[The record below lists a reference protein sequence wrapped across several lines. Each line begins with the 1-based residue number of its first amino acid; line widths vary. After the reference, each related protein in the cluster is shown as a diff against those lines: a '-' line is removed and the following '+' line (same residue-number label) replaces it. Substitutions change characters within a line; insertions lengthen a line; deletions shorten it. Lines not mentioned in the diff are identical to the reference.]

1 MNSQPVSQDSGPSLS
16 AAFSDGNELVIAFV
30 AAVGV
35 DLTIAEE
42 AVKRRLE
49 LFGYAIED
57 VKITRN
63 VLPKLDP
70 VASMA
75 FENDYERIDQMMTL
89 GTAARRQHGTDVLA
103 KGIACEI
110 AERLKKPGFTSRTAF
125 LVHSLKHP
133 DEVRKLREL
142 YPRGFYLIGVHA
154 HPAMRRAHLTKIR
167 RMTET
172 ESKLL
177 MDRDKKED
185 LKFGQQVNDTFH
197 LSDFFVGWGGDDEE
211 AAAVQPTLADWA
223 GETPMGDS
231 SQNRSRVEASIY
243 RFVDIIFGHPHKT
256 PTFGEYAMFLAFTSS
271 LRSADLSRQVGAVVA
286 KDDEIISTGANDC
299 PSAGGGLYWPSFN
312 PKSGEILDAD
322 KGRDY
327 MRGFDSNRSEQD
339 SLISKIVKEVQKAEL
354 DPSLMEALRDVLGE
368 SPIRS
373 LTEYGRV
380 VHAEMEALLAC
391 ARKGVSTKGA
401 TIYCTTFPCHNCA
414 KHIIAAGIER
424 VVFVEPYLKSKAF
437 DFHKDA
443 ITISYPQ
450 NEGIDEA
457 GARLGR
463 DDRVKFEPFFGV
475 GPRRFFDLFS
485 MTLGVGF
492 PITRK
497 HLNGKAVDWTPE
509 GKTPRLAMQ
518 ASSYLQREQASA
530 EEFNGMSKTNRCPPS
545 MSSQAP
551 IAQAETEK
559 I

>member
-1 MNSQPVSQDSGPSLS
+1 MS
-16 AAFSDGNELVIAFV
+16 AETTKQESPISSINESTDGKELVIAFV

-35 DLTIAEE
+35 NLPIAEE
-42 AVKRRLE
+42 ALKRRLSQ
-49 LFGYAIED
+49 FGYATEE
-57 VKITRN
+57 VKITRH
-63 VLPKLDP
+63 VLTKLNP
-70 VASMA
+70 SASGA
-75 FENDYERIDQMMTL
+75 FANDYERIDTMMNI
-89 GTAARRQHGTDVLA
+89 GTEARRLHGTDVLA
-103 KGIACEI
+103 KGIAHEI
-110 AERLKKPGFTSRTAF
+110 ASRRKKTGVTPRTAF

-142 YPRGFYLIGVHA
+142 YPRGFYLVGVHA
-154 HPAMRRAHLTKIR
+154 HPVMRRAHLTRRR
-167 RMTET
+167 RMSDAEAN
-172 ESKLL
+172 LL
-177 MDRDKKED
+177 MERDKKED
-185 LKFGQQVNDTFH
+185 VKFGQQVNDTFH
-197 LSDFFVGWGGDDEE
+197 LSDFFVGWGGDDEDGV
-211 AAAVQPTLADWA
+211 AIQPSLGDWGSELSDDTA
-223 GETPMGDS
+223 G
-231 SQNRSRVEASIY
+231 NRKRVEASVF
-243 RFVDIIFGHPHKT
+243 RFTDIVFGHPHRT

-286 KDDEIISTGANDC
+286 KDGEIISTGANDC

-312 PKSGEILDAD
+312 PKSGEILDAAN
-322 KGRDY
+322 GRDY

-339 SLISKIVKEVQKAEL
+339 LLITKIIDEVQKAEL
-354 DPSLMEALRDVLGE
+354 DPGLIETLREVLGD

-391 ARKGVSTKGA
+391 ARKGISTKGA

-450 NEGIDEA
+450 NEGIDER
-457 GARLGR
+457 GSRMVR

-492 PITRK
+492 PINRK
-497 HLNGKAVDWTPE
+497 LLSGKAVDWKPE

-518 ASSYLQREQASA
+518 ASSYLEREQAA
-530 EEFNGMSKTNRCPPS
+530 ATEFDILARTSN
-545 MSSQAP
+545 
-551 IAQAETEK
+551 
-559 I
+559 

>member
-1 MNSQPVSQDSGPSLS
+1 MSTHAIAEDNLLTSSEGF
-16 AAFSDGNELVIAFV
+16 ADGNELVIAFV

-35 DLTIAEE
+35 DLTIAEG

-49 LFGYAIED
+49 LFGYATEEIK
-57 VKITRN
+57 VTQS
-63 VLPKLDP
+63 VLPKIDQAASSK
-70 VASMA
+70 VASA
-75 FENDYERIDQMMTL
+75 YERIDKMMSI
-89 GTAARRQHGTDVLA
+89 GTEARRAHGTDFLA
-103 KGIACEI
+103 KGVAAEI
-110 AERLKKPGFTSRTAF
+110 AKRRKRPGFTSRTAF
-125 LVHSLKHP
+125 LIHSLKHP

-142 YPRGFYLIGVHA
+142 YPRGFYLVGVHA
-154 HPAMRRAHLTKIR
+154 HPAMRRAHLTRIR
-167 RMTET
+167 KMSET
-172 ESKLL
+172 EAKLL
-177 MDRDKKED
+177 MDRDRKED
-185 LKFGQQVNDTFH
+185 VKFGQQVNDTFH
-197 LSDFFVGWGGDDEE
+197 LSDFFVGWSGDDHETSHIQ
-211 AAAVQPTLADWA
+211 ATLRGWA
-223 GETPMGDS
+223 SESTEDETS
-231 SQNRSRVEASIY
+231 HNQRRVEASIY

-286 KDDEIISTGANDC
+286 KDGEIISTGANDC
-299 PSAGGGLYWPSFN
+299 PSAGGGLYWPFFN
-312 PKSGEILDAD
+312 PKSGEILDAN

-339 SLISKIVKEVQKAEL
+339 LLINKIVEEVKKAEF
-354 DPSLMEALRDVLGE
+354 DPTLIDALRDVLGE

-391 ARKGVSTKGA
+391 ARKGVSTKDA

-414 KHIIAAGIER
+414 KHIIAAGIRR

-450 NEGIDEA
+450 NEGIDEG
-457 GARLGR
+457 GAHVGR

-497 HLNGKAVDWTPE
+497 HSSGKAVDWKPE
-509 GKTPRLAMQ
+509 GKSPRLAMQ
-518 ASSYLQREQASA
+518 ASSYLERERVAA
-530 EEFNGMSKTNRCPPS
+530 EEFNSVAHIQN
-545 MSSQAP
+545 
-551 IAQAETEK
+551 
-559 I
+559 

>member
-1 MNSQPVSQDSGPSLS
+1 MSTETISQECTVAPSDGF
-16 AAFSDGNELVIAFV
+16 ADGNELVIAFV

-35 DLTIAEE
+35 NLAIAEE
-42 AVKRRLE
+42 AVKRRLD
-49 LFGYAIED
+49 LFGYVTEE

-63 VLPKLDP
+63 VLTKLDL
-70 VASMA
+70 AA
-75 FENDYERIDQMMTL
+75 AADFTNDYERIDRMMDI
-89 GTAARRQHGTDVLA
+89 GTEARRQHGTDVLA

-110 AERLKKPGFTSRTAF
+110 AERRKKPGFTSRTAF

-133 DEVRKLREL
+133 EEVRKLREL

-154 HPAMRRAHLTKIR
+154 HPVMRRDHLMNIR
-167 RMTET
+167 RMTES
-172 ESKLL
+172 EAKLL
-177 MDRDKKED
+177 MNRDKKED
-185 LKFGQQVNDTFH
+185 VKFGQQVNDTFH
-197 LSDFFVGWGGDDEE
+197 LSDFFVGWGGDDDE
-211 AAAVQPTLADWA
+211 AAVIQGTLGAWA
-223 GETPMGDS
+223 GEPPEGDAW
-231 SQNRSRVEASIY
+231 QNRSRVEASIY

-256 PTFGEYAMFLAFTSS
+256 PTFGEYAMFTAFTSS

-286 KDDEIISTGANDC
+286 KDGEIISTGANDC

-312 PKSGEILDAD
+312 PKSGEILDAN

-339 SLISKIVKEVQKAEL
+339 RLIRKIVEEVQKAEL
-354 DPSLMEALRDVLGE
+354 DPALIEALRDVLGE

-450 NEGIDEA
+450 NEGIDER
-457 GARLGR
+457 GTRLSR

-497 HLNGKAVDWTPE
+497 HNNGKAVDWSPE
-509 GKTPRLAMQ
+509 GKIPRLAMQ
-518 ASSYLQREQASA
+518 ASSYLQREQAAA
-530 EEFNGMSKTNRCPPS
+530 EEFSRLAAIKN
-545 MSSQAP
+545 
-551 IAQAETEK
+551 
-559 I
+559 

>member
-1 MNSQPVSQDSGPSLS
+1 MTTETISQESTAVTPDG
-16 AAFSDGNELVIAFV
+16 FTDGNELVIAFV

-35 DLTIAEE
+35 NLTIAEN
-42 AVKRRLE
+42 AVKRRLD
-49 LFGYAIED
+49 LFGYVTEE

-63 VLPKLDP
+63 VLTKLDL
-70 VASMA
+70 AA
-75 FENDYERIDQMMTL
+75 AGDFTNDYERIDKMMDI
-89 GTAARRQHGTDVLA
+89 GTEARRQHGTDVLA

-110 AERLKKPGFTSRTAF
+110 AERRKKPGFTSRTAF

-154 HPAMRRAHLTKIR
+154 HPVMRRDHLMNIR
-167 RMTET
+167 RMTES
-172 ESKLL
+172 EAKLL
-177 MDRDKKED
+177 MNRDKKED
-185 LKFGQQVNDTFH
+185 VKFGQQVNDTFH
-197 LSDFFVGWGGDDEE
+197 LSDFFVGWGGDDDE
-211 AAAVQPTLADWA
+211 ATVVQGTLGDWA
-223 GETPMGDS
+223 GEPPEGDA
-231 SQNRSRVEASIY
+231 SQNRGRVEASIY

-256 PTFGEYAMFLAFTSS
+256 PTFGEYAMFTAFTSS

-286 KDDEIISTGANDC
+286 KDGEIISTGANDC

-312 PKSGEILDAD
+312 PKSGEILDAK

-339 SLISKIVKEVQKAEL
+339 RLISKIVEEVQKAEL
-354 DPSLMEALRDVLGE
+354 DPALIEVLRDVLGE

-450 NEGIDEA
+450 NEGIDER
-457 GARLGR
+457 GTRLSR

-485 MTLGVGF
+485 MNLGVGF

-497 HLNGKAVDWTPE
+497 HNNGKAVEWSPD

-518 ASSYLQREQASA
+518 ASSYLQREQAAA
-530 EEFNGMSKTNRCPPS
+530 EEFSRL
-545 MSSQAP
+545 AP
-551 IAQAETEK
+551 IK
-559 I
+559 N

>member
-1 MNSQPVSQDSGPSLS
+1 MTAETISQDSAHSS
-16 AAFSDGNELVIAFV
+16 SEAFSDGNELVIAFV
-30 AAVGV
+30 AAAGV
-35 DLTIAEE
+35 NLTVAEE
-42 AVKRRLE
+42 AMKRRLG
-49 LFGYAIED
+49 LFGYGTEE

-63 VLPKLDP
+63 VLTKLD
-70 VASMA
+70 AAAAGEFS
-75 FENDYERIDQMMTL
+75 NDYERIDKMMDI
-89 GTAARRQHGTDVLA
+89 GTEARRQHGTDVLA

-110 AERLKKPGFTSRTAF
+110 AERRKKPGLTSRTAF

-142 YPRGFYLIGVHA
+142 YPTGFYLIGVHA
-154 HPAMRRAHLTKIR
+154 HPAMRRAHLTNIR
-167 RMTET
+167 RMS
-172 ESKLL
+172 ESEANRL

-197 LSDFFVGWGGDDEE
+197 LADFFVGWGGDDDET
-211 AAAVQPTLADWA
+211 AADEVTS
-223 GETPMGDS
+223 GERSSESTDGDT
-231 SQNRSRVEASIY
+231 SQNRRRVEASIY

-256 PTFGEYAMFLAFTSS
+256 PTFGEYAMFTAFTSS

-286 KDDEIISTGANDC
+286 KDGEIISTGANDC

-327 MRGFDSNRSEQD
+327 KRGFDSNRSEQD
-339 SLISKIVKEVQKAEL
+339 LLISKIVDEVQKAEL
-354 DPSLMEALRDVLGE
+354 DPALVEALRDVLGE

-450 NEGIDEA
+450 NEGIDER
-457 GARLGR
+457 GTRIVR

-485 MTLGVGF
+485 MSLGVGF

-497 HLNGKAVDWTPE
+497 HTNGKAVEWSTE
-509 GKTPRLAMQ
+509 GRTPRLAMQ
-518 ASSYLQREQASA
+518 ASSYLQRELSAA
-530 EEFNGMSKTNRCPPS
+530 EEFNRLTSNKN
-545 MSSQAP
+545 
-551 IAQAETEK
+551 
-559 I
+559 

>member
-1 MNSQPVSQDSGPSLS
+1 MSTETISQDGGISSCS
-16 AAFSDGNELVIAFV
+16 SFSDGNELVIAFV
-30 AAVGV
+30 AAAGV
-35 DLTIAEE
+35 NLTIAEE
-42 AVKRRLE
+42 AMKRRLG
-49 LFGYAIED
+49 LFDYAIEE
-57 VKITRN
+57 VKITRS
-63 VLPKLDP
+63 VLPKLDL
-70 VASMA
+70 AAAGDFS
-75 FENDYERIDQMMTL
+75 NDYERIDKMMDI
-89 GTAARRQHGTDVLA
+89 GTEARRQHGTDVLA

-110 AERLKKPGFTSRTAF
+110 AERRKKLGFTSRTAF

-154 HPAMRRAHLTKIR
+154 HPAMRRAHLTNIR
-167 RMTET
+167 RMS
-172 ESKLL
+172 ESEAKLL

-185 LKFGQQVNDTFH
+185 VKFGQQVNDTFH
-197 LSDFFVGWGGDDEE
+197 LSDFFVGWGGDDEV
-211 AAAVQPTLADWA
+211 AVVQTTLGDWA
-223 GETPMGDS
+223 EDTPDCDT
-231 SQNRSRVEASIY
+231 SQNRRRVEASIY

-256 PTFGEYAMFLAFTSS
+256 PTFGEYAMFTAFTSS

-286 KDDEIISTGANDC
+286 KDGEIISTGANDC

-312 PKSGEILDAD
+312 PKSGEILDAE

-327 MRGFDSNRSEQD
+327 KRGFDSNRSEQD
-339 SLISKIVKEVQKAEL
+339 LLISKIVEEVQKAEL
-354 DPSLMEALRDVLGE
+354 DPALVEALRDVLGE

-450 NEGIDEA
+450 NEGIDER
-457 GARLGR
+457 GTHLGR

-492 PITRK
+492 PLTRK
-497 HLNGKAVDWTPE
+497 HNTGKAVDWTPE

-518 ASSYLQREQASA
+518 ASSYLQREQTAA
-530 EEFNGMSKTNRCPPS
+530 EEFNALAKLQN
-545 MSSQAP
+545 
-551 IAQAETEK
+551 
-559 I
+559 

>member
-1 MNSQPVSQDSGPSLS
+1 MSQDNDMSSSGS
-16 AAFSDGNELVIAFV
+16 FSDGNELVIAFV
-30 AAVGV
+30 AAAGV
-35 DLTIAEE
+35 NLTIAEE
-42 AVKRRLE
+42 AVRKRLD
-49 LFGYAIED
+49 LFGYANEE

-63 VLPKLDP
+63 VLTKLDP
-70 VASMA
+70 AAS
-75 FENDYERIDQMMTL
+75 ENFAKDYERIGKMMDI
-89 GTAARRQHGTDVLA
+89 GTEARRQHGTDILA

-110 AERLKKPGFTSRTAF
+110 AERRKKPGFTSRTAF

-154 HPAMRRAHLTKIR
+154 HPAMRRAHLMNIR
-167 RMTET
+167 RMSEP
-172 ESKLL
+172 EAKRL

-197 LSDFFVGWGGDDEE
+197 LSDFFVGWGGDDE
-211 AAAVQPTLADWA
+211 AAVVQSTLGDWA
-223 GETPMGDS
+223 GETPEGDAS
-231 SQNRSRVEASIY
+231 KNRRRVETSIC
-243 RFVDIIFGHPHKT
+243 RFIDIIFGHPHKT

-271 LRSADLSRQVGAVVA
+271 LRSGDLSRQVGAVVA
-286 KDDEIISTGANDC
+286 KEGEIISTGANDC
-299 PSAGGGLYWPSFN
+299 PSSGGGLYWPSFN
-312 PKSGEILDAD
+312 PKSGEILDAT

-339 SLISKIVKEVQKAEL
+339 LLISKIVEEVQKAEL
-354 DPSLMEALRDVLGE
+354 DPALIEALRDVLGE

-497 HLNGKAVDWTPE
+497 HTNGKAVDWSPE

-518 ASSYLQREQASA
+518 ASSYLQREQAA
-530 EEFNGMSKTNRCPPS
+530 ADEFNSL
-545 MSSQAP
+545 
-551 IAQAETEK
+551 AQN
-559 I
+559 

>member
-1 MNSQPVSQDSGPSLS
+1 MTNESHPEVCDSSIPIETLT
-16 AAFSDGNELVIAFV
+16 DGNELVIAFV

-35 DLTIAEE
+35 NLTVAEE
-42 AVKRRLE
+42 AVKRGLA
-49 LFGYAIED
+49 LFGYATED
-57 VKITRN
+57 IKLTRN
-63 VLPKLDP
+63 VLTKLDP
-70 VASMA
+70 AAVGDFA
-75 FENDYERIDQMMTL
+75 NDYERIDKMMDI
-89 GTAARRQHGTDVLA
+89 GTEARRAHGSDVLA

-110 AERLKKPGFTSRTAF
+110 AGRRKKPGFTSRTAF

-154 HPAMRRAHLTKIR
+154 HPVMRLAHLTNVRKINPLDAKR
-167 RMTET
+167 
-172 ESKLL
+172 L
-177 MDRDKKED
+177 MKRDKKED
-185 LKFGQQVNDTFH
+185 VRFGQQVNDTFH

-211 AAAVQPTLADWA
+211 STAVQLTFADSA
-223 GETPMGDS
+223 GENSDS
-231 SQNRSRVEASIY
+231 IHSQNRKRVEASIF
-243 RFVDIIFGHPHKT
+243 RFIDIIFGHPHKT

-286 KDDEIISTGANDC
+286 RDGEILSTGANDC

-312 PKSGEILDAD
+312 PKSGEILDSA

-339 SLISKIVKEVQKAEL
+339 SLINKIVEEVRRAEF
-354 DPSLMEALRDVLGE
+354 DPELIESLRDVLGD

-391 ARKGVSTKGA
+391 ARKGIPTKGA

-437 DFHKDA
+437 DFHADA

-450 NEGIDEA
+450 NEGIDA
-457 GARLGR
+457 LGTRVFR
-463 DDRVKFEPFFGV
+463 DDRVRFEPFFGV

-485 MTLGVGF
+485 MTLGAGF
-492 PITRK
+492 PVVRK
-497 HLNGKAVDWTPE
+497 HVNGKCVDWSPE

-518 ASSYLQREQASA
+518 ASSYLDREQVAA
-530 EEFNGMSKTNRCPPS
+530 DEFTAMCQTSN
-545 MSSQAP
+545 
-551 IAQAETEK
+551 
-559 I
+559 